1 MSVMSTEVQ
10 MTLDDAVAEV
20 LGLLTGLDL
29 TYEPEYDRY
38 RAITRQ
44 LNRALRGNALEQDWS
59 FYSTVQVFPSTEVLE
74 GVQEFELDPQN
85 RARVL
90 DDDAARLVN
99 TDGKPLIWAYI
110 LPRDSLHK
118 YANRRGLW
126 CSIVRKTVQLSRP
139 ITEQEAAAELSLH
152 VPVMREPMMFRLPA
166 ATEEVDDSIRLQL
179 IDFDYPD
186 VVIARAAWLYAQ
198 ADPVMQ
204 PRAQTLEASYK
215 NMMYSLIERDTDHT
229 DSAYLNEF
237 IVPIQ
242 SNVRDGITGR
252 HTHPHAGGY

>member
-1 MSVMSTEVQ
+1 MSVMSTEVR

-20 LGLLTGLDL
+20 LGLLTGIDL

-38 RAITRQ
+38 RAVTRQ

-59 FYSTVQVFPSTEVLE
+59 FYSTVEVFPSTSVLE
-74 GVQEFELDPQN
+74 GVQQFELNPQH

-99 TDGKPLIWAYI
+99 PDGKPLIWAYI

-126 CSIVRKTVQLSRP
+126 CSIVRKTVMLSRP
-139 ITEQEAAAELSLH
+139 IMQEEQDAQLALH
-152 VPVMREPMMFRLPA
+152 VPVMREPLMFRLPPA
-166 ATEEVDDSIRLQL
+166 DEEVTDTIREQL
-179 IDFDYPD
+179 VDFDYPD

-215 NMMYSLIERDTDHT
+215 NMMYSLIERDTKHT
-229 DSAYLNEF
+229 DSADLNSV
-237 IVPIQ
+237 IVPIMAT
-242 SNVRDGITGR
+242 VRDGAVHG
-252 HTHPHAGGY
+252 HTHPHARGY

>member
-1 MSVMSTEVQ
+1 MSEMSVEVQ
-10 MTLDDAVAEV
+10 MTLDDSVAEV
-20 LGLLTGLDL
+20 LGMLTGLDL
-29 TYEPEYDRY
+29 TYEPGYDRY
-38 RAITRQ
+38 RAVTRQ

-59 FYSTVQVFPSTEVLE
+59 YYSTVVNLGSVTEGDTEYTLA
-74 GVQEFELDPQN
+74 QPY
-85 RARVL
+85 RARIL
-90 DDDAARLVN
+90 DDDAVRLVDP
-99 TDGKPLIWAYI
+99 DGKPLIWAYI

-126 CSIVRKTVQLSRP
+126 CAIVRKTVMLSRP
-139 ITEQEAAAELSLH
+139 ITLAEQDAGLTIH
-152 VPVMREPMMFRLPA
+152 VPVMREPTMFRLPP
-166 ATEEVDDSIRLQL
+166 ATEEVDDDIRNQL

-204 PRAQTLEASYK
+204 PRAQTLEANYK

-242 SNVRDGITGR
+242 NSVRDGITGR